1 MELPHLIAVIGATG
15 TGKSDFSIELA
26 HALAERSFTAEIVN
40 ADAMQ
45 LYRGMDIGTAKLPE
59 KDRRGISHHMFDV
72 LSPAEEAA
80 VSTYQEQT
88 RKVIEEI
95 LMRGNVPILVGGSG
109 LYVSSVLFSFDF
121 PGRDDEVRTRL
132 EQELTS
138 LGASALYQRLQER
151 APEVA
156 ARIDAQN
163 PRRIVRALEVV
174 EVTGDGSSLGE
185 LPDIPNYWLPT
196 TIFGLR
202 SPREELV
209 ARLDQRVVQMWE
221 TGLIDEVRSLE
232 KQGLREGVTSQR
244 AIGYSQALGFLDGA
258 LAQQQAIEQTQA
270 LTRRYARR
278 QVSWFKRY
286 QDVHWL
292 ESLEPENVHSA
303 LSILGE

>member
-1 MELPHLIAVIGATG
+1 MELPHLIAVVGATG
-15 TGKSDFSIELA
+15 TGKSDFSLDLA
-26 HALAERSFTAEIVN
+26 QALAERSFTAEIVN

-45 LYRGMDIGTAKLPE
+45 LYRGMDIGTAKISPE
-59 KDRRGISHHMFDV
+59 HRRGFSHHLFDV
-72 LSPAEEAA
+72 LSPDEEAA
-80 VSTYQEQT
+80 VSSYQEQA
-88 RKVIEEI
+88 RHVIEEI
-95 LMRGNVPILVGGSG
+95 LSRDHVPILVGGSG

-121 PGRDDEVRTRL
+121 PGHDDEIRSRL
-132 EQELTS
+132 EHELST
-138 LGASALYQRLQER
+138 LGASALYQRLLEQ

-174 EVTGDGSSLGE
+174 EVSGGGASLGE
-185 LPDIPNYWLPT
+185 LPDSPVYWLPT

-209 ARLDQRVVQMWE
+209 PRLDRRVEQMWKD
-221 TGLIDEVRSLE
+221 GLVDEVRSLE
-232 KQGLREGVTSQR
+232 KQGLREGVTSHR
-244 AIGYSQALGFLDGA
+244 AIGYAQALDYIDGT
-258 LAQQQAIEQTQA
+258 LSQQQAIEQTQA

-292 ESLEPENVHSA
+292 ESSEPENVLTA
-303 LSILGE
+303 MSILGQ

>member
-1 MELPHLIAVIGATG
+1 MKLPHLIAVIGATG
-15 TGKSDFSIELA
+15 TGKSDFSLDLA
-26 HALAERSFTAEIVN
+26 QALAENSFTAEIVN

-45 LYRGMDIGTAKLPE
+45 LYRGMDIGTAKLSP
-59 KDRRGISHHMFDV
+59 DHRRGFAHHLFDV
-72 LSPAEEAA
+72 LSPSDEAA
-80 VSTYQEQT
+80 VSSYQEHA
-88 RKVIEEI
+88 RRVIEEI
-95 LMRGNVPILVGGSG
+95 LSRGHVPILVGGSG

-121 PGRDDEVRTRL
+121 PGHDEQIRSRL
-132 EQELTS
+132 EHELTT
-138 LGASALYQRLQER
+138 LGAAALFARLREQ

-174 EVTGDGSSLGE
+174 EVSGDGASLGE
-185 LPDIPNYWLPT
+185 LPETPHYWLPT

-202 SPREELV
+202 ASREELV
-209 ARLDQRVVQMWE
+209 SRLDRRVEQMWE
-221 TGLIDEVRSLE
+221 DGLVEEVRSLE

-244 AIGYSQALGFLDGA
+244 AIGYAQALDYIDGT
-258 LAQQQAIEQTQA
+258 LSQQQAIEQTQV

-292 ESLEPENVHSA
+292 ESSQSENVHSA
-303 LSILGE
+303 LSILGQ

>member
-1 MELPHLIAVIGATG
+1 VKLPHLIAVIGATG
-15 TGKSDFSIELA
+15 TGKSDFSLDLA
-26 HALAERSFTAEIVN
+26 QALAENSLTAEIVN

-45 LYRGMDIGTAKLPE
+45 LYRGMDIGTAKLSP
-59 KDRRGISHHMFDV
+59 DLRRGFAHHLFDV
-72 LSPAEEAA
+72 LSPSDEAA
-80 VSTYQEQT
+80 VSSYQEQA
-88 RKVIEEI
+88 REVIEEI
-95 LMRGNVPILVGGSG
+95 LSRGHVPILVGGSG

-121 PGRDDEVRTRL
+121 PGHDDEIRSRL
-132 EQELTS
+132 ENELAT
-138 LGASALYQRLQER
+138 LGASALYARLCER

-174 EVTGDGSSLGE
+174 EVSGDGASLGE
-185 LPDIPNYWLPT
+185 LPETPNYWLPT

-209 ARLDQRVVQMWE
+209 ARLDRRVEQMWE
-221 TGLIDEVRSLE
+221 NGLIDEVRSLE
-232 KQGLREGVTSQR
+232 KQGLRDGVTSQR
-244 AIGYSQALGFLDGA
+244 AIGYAQALDFIDGT
-258 LAQQQAIEQTQA
+258 LTQQQAIEHTQV

-292 ESLEPENVHSA
+292 ESSEPENVPSA
-303 LSILGE
+303 LSILGQ

>member
-15 TGKSDFSIELA
+15 TGKSDFSLDLA
-26 HALAERSFTAEIVN
+26 QALGRRSLTAEVVN

-45 LYRGMDIGTAKLPE
+45 LYQGMDIGTAKLSP
-59 KDRRGISHHMFDV
+59 DHRRGISHHLFDV

-80 VSTYQEQT
+80 VSSYQEQA

-95 LMRGNVPILVGGSG
+95 LSRDHVPILVGGSG

-121 PGRDDEVRTRL
+121 PGHDDEIRTRL
-132 EQELTS
+132 EHELNT
-138 LGASALYQRLQER
+138 LGASALYTRLSEL

-174 EVTGDGSSLGE
+174 EVSGNGASLGE
-185 LPDIPNYWLPT
+185 LPETPTYWLPT

-202 SPREELV
+202 TQREELV
-209 ARLDQRVVQMWE
+209 TRLDRRVEHMWE
-221 TGLIDEVRSLE
+221 NGLIDEVRSLE
-232 KQGLREGVTSQR
+232 KQGLRDGVTSQR
-244 AIGYSQALGFLDGA
+244 AIGYAQALDFIDGT
-258 LAQQQAIEQTQA
+258 LTQQQAIEQTQV

-292 ESLEPENVHSA
+292 ESSEPENVPSA
-303 LSILGE
+303 MSILGQ

>member
-15 TGKSDFSIELA
+15 TGKSDFSLDLA
-26 HALAERSFTAEIVN
+26 QALGRRSLTAEVVN

-45 LYRGMDIGTAKLPE
+45 LYQGMDIGTAKLSP
-59 KDRRGISHHMFDV
+59 DHRRGISHHLFDV

-80 VSTYQEQT
+80 VSSYQEQA

-95 LMRGNVPILVGGSG
+95 LSRGHVPILVGGSG

-121 PGRDDEVRTRL
+121 PGHDDEIRTRL
-132 EQELTS
+132 EHELNT
-138 LGASALYQRLQER
+138 LGASALYTRLSEL

-174 EVTGDGSSLGE
+174 EVSGNGASLGE
-185 LPDIPNYWLPT
+185 LPESPTHWLPT

-202 SPREELV
+202 TPREELV
-209 ARLDQRVVQMWE
+209 TRLDRRVEHMWE
-221 TGLIDEVRSLE
+221 NGLIDEVRSLE
-232 KQGLREGVTSQR
+232 KQGLRDGVTSQR
-244 AIGYSQALGFLDGA
+244 AIGYAQALDFIDGT
-258 LAQQQAIEQTQA
+258 LTQQQAIEQTQV

-292 ESLEPENVHSA
+292 ESSEPENVPSA
-303 LSILGE
+303 MSILGQ